1 MQQTVPLGAT
11 DITLRPLGV
20 GAMPW
25 NKDTVQG
32 AKTAFETSL
41 EAGITLFDTAEVYSR
56 GLSEKILGRLVR
68 RTGQPVIVASKFAP
82 LPNRL
87 RAGSLASALS
97 GSLRRLGLERIDLY
111 QIHWPYTTLRIE
123 ALMEAL
129 AAEVE
134 AGRIRAVGV
143 SNYSEPQMRRAHGA
157 LASRGIPLASNQV
170 HYSLLHRDPE
180 RNGVLNACRELNVSL
195 IAYTPL
201 GSGLLTGKYRPG
213 GLRPSGY
220 RQFTKH
226 FRHLVEL
233 EPLIDELEHIGAT
246 HGRTAGQVALNWLAR
261 QEGVIPIP
269 GAKDAAQA
277 AGNAGA
283 LDFDIT
289 EAEARRLAD
298 VSARL
303 GS

>member
-25 NKDTVQG
+25 NKNTVQG
-32 AKTAFETSL
+32 ARAAFEASL
-41 EAGITLFDTAEVYSR
+41 EAGITLFDTAEVYGR

-68 RTGQPVIVASKFAP
+68 RTEQPIIVASKFAP

-87 RAGSLASALS
+87 RAGSLASALT
-97 GSLRRLGLERIDLY
+97 GSLRRLGLERVDLY

-123 ALMEAL
+123 ALMDAL
-129 AAEVE
+129 ADEVE
-134 AGRIRAVGV
+134 AGRVRAVGV
-143 SNYSEPQMRRAHGA
+143 SNYSESQMRRAHAA

-170 HYSLLHRDPE
+170 QYSLLHRAPE
-180 RNGVLNACRELNVSL
+180 RNGVLNACRELRVSL
-195 IAYTPL
+195 IAYTPI

-220 RQFTKH
+220 RRFSKH

-233 EPLIDELEHIGAT
+233 EPLIDELENIGAT

-283 LDFDIT
+283 LDFDIS
-289 EAEARRLAD
+289 EAEAERLGD
-298 VSARL
+298 VSADL